1 MKKRKITLFIA
12 FLAAVIMLT
21 GCGEQGIEGKWVLT
35 KEVLSDGTKMN
46 AKDLADEGIAESYEI
61 SGEKAVYTCDAALIG
76 KPITIELDVKDLGNN
91 TYNLQMA
98 GGYVFAT
105 VTVDHNTMTYEVGE
119 GDSYS
124 KMYFS
129 RQKQQ

>member
-1 MKKRKITLFIA
+1 MKRKITLFTA
-12 FLAAVIMLT
+12 LFATFLMLT

-35 KEVLSDGTKMN
+35 KEELPDGTKMN
-46 AKDLADEGIAESYEI
+46 TKDLAEEGIAETYEI
-61 SGEKAVYTCDAALIG
+61 SGDKAVYTLDAEALG
-76 KPITIELDVKDLGNN
+76 KPLTIEFDVEDLGNN
-91 TYNLQMA
+91 TYNLLTR
-98 GGYVFAT
+98 GGFVFVT

-129 RQKQQ
+129 RQK

>member
-1 MKKRKITLFIA
+1 MKRKTNLLVVIFVA
-12 FLAAVIMLT
+12 FLMLT

-35 KEVLSDGTKMN
+35 KEELSDGTKMS

-61 SGEKAVYTCDAALIG
+61 SGEKAVYTCDVALIG
-76 KPITIELDVKDLGNN
+76 KPITIEFDVKDLGNN

>member
-1 MKKRKITLFIA
+1 MKRKTNLLVVIFVA
-12 FLAAVIMLT
+12 FLMLT

-61 SGEKAVYTCDAALIG
+61 SGDKAVYTCDVALIG
-76 KPITIELDVKDLGNN
+76 KPITIEFDVKDLGNN
-91 TYNLQMA
+91 TYDLQMP

>member
-1 MKKRKITLFIA
+1 MKRKITLFTA
-12 FLAAVIMLT
+12 LFATLLMLT

-35 KEVLSDGTKMN
+35 KEELSDGTKMS
-46 AKDLADEGIAESYEI
+46 AKDLAEEGIAESYEI
-61 SGEKAVYTCDAALIG
+61 SGDKAVYTLDAGPLG
-76 KPITIELDVKDLGNN
+76 KPVTIEFDVEDLGNN
-91 TYNLQMA
+91 TYNLQT
-98 GGYVFAT
+98 GGGLVFAT

-129 RQKQQ
+129 RQK

>member
-1 MKKRKITLFIA
+1 MKRKTNLLVVIFVA
-12 FLAAVIMLT
+12 FLMLT

-61 SGEKAVYTCDAALIG
+61 SGDKAVYTCDVALIG
-76 KPITIELDVKDLGNN
+76 KPITIEFDVKDLGNN

-105 VTVDHNTMTYEVGE
+105 VTVDHNTMTYVVGE

>member
-1 MKKRKITLFIA
+1 MKRKTNLLVVIFVA
-12 FLAAVIMLT
+12 FLMLT

-61 SGEKAVYTCDAALIG
+61 SGDKAVYTCDVALIG
-76 KPITIELDVKDLGNN
+76 KPITIEFDVKDLGNN
-91 TYNLQMA
+91 TYDLQMP
-98 GGYVFAT
+98 GGSVFAT
-105 VTVDHNTMTYEVGE
+105 VTVDHNTMTYVVGE

>member
-1 MKKRKITLFIA
+1 MKRKTNLLVVIFVA
-12 FLAAVIMLT
+12 FLMLT

-35 KEVLSDGTKMN
+35 KEELSDGTKMN

-61 SGEKAVYTCDAALIG
+61 SGEKAVYTCDVALIG
-76 KPITIELDVKDLGNN
+76 KPITIEFDVKDLGNN

-105 VTVDHNTMTYEVGE
+105 VTVDHNTMIYEVGE

-129 RQKQQ
+129 RQK

>member
-1 MKKRKITLFIA
+1 MKRKITLFTA
-12 FLAAVIMLT
+12 LFATFLMLT

-35 KEVLSDGTKMN
+35 KEELPDGTKMN
-46 AKDLADEGIAESYEI
+46 TKDLAEEGIAETYEI
-61 SGEKAVYTCDAALIG
+61 SGDKAVYTLDAEALG
-76 KPITIELDVKDLGNN
+76 KPVTIEFDVEDLGNN
-91 TYNLQMA
+91 TYNLLTR
-98 GGYVFAT
+98 GGFVFVT

-129 RQKQQ
+129 RQK

>member
-1 MKKRKITLFIA
+1 MKRKTNLLVVIFVA
-12 FLAAVIMLT
+12 FLMLT

-35 KEVLSDGTKMN
+35 KEELSDGTKMN

-61 SGEKAVYTCDAALIG
+61 SGEKAVYTCDVALIG
-76 KPITIELDVKDLGNN
+76 KPITIEFDVKDLGNN

-129 RQKQQ
+129 RQK

>member
-1 MKKRKITLFIA
+1 MKRKTNLLVVIFVA
-12 FLAAVIMLT
+12 FLMLT

-61 SGEKAVYTCDAALIG
+61 SGDKAVYTCDVALIG
-76 KPITIELDVKDLGNN
+76 KPITIEFDVKDLGNN
-91 TYNLQMA
+91 TYDFQMP
-98 GGYVFAT
+98 GGSVFAT
-105 VTVDHNTMTYEVGE
+105 VTVDHNTMTYVVGE

>member
-1 MKKRKITLFIA
+1 MKRKTNLLVVIFVA
-12 FLAAVIMLT
+12 FLMLT

-35 KEVLSDGTKMN
+35 KEELSDGTKMN

-61 SGEKAVYTCDAALIG
+61 SGEKAVYTCDVALIG
-76 KPITIELDVKDLGNN
+76 KPITIEFDVKDLGNN

>member
-1 MKKRKITLFIA
+1 MKRKTNLLVVIFVA
-12 FLAAVIMLT
+12 FLMLT

-61 SGEKAVYTCDAALIG
+61 SGDKAVYTCDVALIG
-76 KPITIELDVKDLGNN
+76 KPITIEFDVKELGNN
-91 TYNLQMA
+91 TYDLQMP

>member
-1 MKKRKITLFIA
+1 MKRKTNLLVVIFVA
-12 FLAAVIMLT
+12 FLMLT

-61 SGEKAVYTCDAALIG
+61 SGDKAVYTCDAALIG
-76 KPITIELDVKDLGNN
+76 KPITIEFDVKDLGNN
-91 TYNLQMA
+91 TYDLQMP
-98 GGYVFAT
+98 GGSVFAT
-105 VTVDHNTMTYEVGE
+105 VTVDHNTMTYVVGE

>member
-1 MKKRKITLFIA
+1 MKRKTNLLVVIFVA
-12 FLAAVIMLT
+12 FLMLT

-35 KEVLSDGTKMN
+35 KEELSDGTKMN

-76 KPITIELDVKDLGNN
+76 KPITIEFDVKDLGNN

-105 VTVDHNTMTYEVGE
+105 VTVDHNTMTYVVGE

>member
-1 MKKRKITLFIA
+1 MKRKTNLLVVIFVA
-12 FLAAVIMLT
+12 FLMLT

-35 KEVLSDGTKMN
+35 KEELSDGTKMS
-46 AKDLADEGIAESYEI
+46 AKDLAEEGIAESYEI
-61 SGEKAVYTCDAALIG
+61 SGDKAVYTCDAALIG

>member
-1 MKKRKITLFIA
+1 MKRKTNLLVVIFVA
-12 FLAAVIMLT
+12 FLMLT

-35 KEVLSDGTKMN
+35 KEELSDGTKMS
-46 AKDLADEGIAESYEI
+46 AKDLAEEGIAETYEI
-61 SGEKAVYTCDAALIG
+61 SGDKAVYTCNVDLIG
-76 KPITIELDVKDLGNN
+76 KPITIEFDVEDLGNN
-91 TYNLQMA
+91 TYDFQMA

-105 VTVDHNTMTYEVGE
+105 VTVNHNTMTYEVGD

-129 RQKQQ
+129 REK

>member
-1 MKKRKITLFIA
+1 MKRKTNLLVVIFVA
-12 FLAAVIMLT
+12 FLMLT

-61 SGEKAVYTCDAALIG
+61 SGEKAVYTCDVALIG
-76 KPITIELDVKDLGNN
+76 KPITIEFDVKDLGNN
-91 TYNLQMA
+91 TYDLQMP

-105 VTVDHNTMTYEVGE
+105 VTVDHNTMTYVVGE

>member
-1 MKKRKITLFIA
+1 MKRKTNLLVVIFVA
-12 FLAAVIMLT
+12 FLMLT

-61 SGEKAVYTCDAALIG
+61 SGDKAVYTCDVALIG
-76 KPITIELDVKDLGNN
+76 KPITIEFDVKDLGNN
-91 TYNLQMA
+91 TYDLQMP

-105 VTVDHNTMTYEVGE
+105 VTVDHNTMTYVVGE

>member
-1 MKKRKITLFIA
+1 MKRKITLFTALFAA
-12 FLAAVIMLT
+12 FLMLT

-35 KEVLSDGTKMN
+35 KEELSDGTKMN
-46 AKDLADEGIAESYEI
+46 AKDLADEGIAETYEI